1 MSDPTATEHDH
12 VVARTLAEMAGRHLL
27 ELRAQLFAAGAD
39 AREVKDRGDL
49 SSHEY
54 LMDCLASE
62 APGDAVLSEEAT
74 DEPGDLVAAR
84 LAARRV
90 WIVDPLDGTR
100 EFGEGR
106 DDWAVHV
113 ALAVDGEP
121 VCGAV
126 ALPSLGETWATGG
139 SLPAPADAPPVVV
152 ASRTRPPGW
161 AADAAA
167 AVGAELVGMGSA
179 GAKAMEVVAGRALAY
194 VHAGGMSEWD
204 SCAPVAVALAAGLW
218 VSQLDG
224 SPLRFNKA
232 SRSTPELVICRPG
245 LEGAILA
252 AANGS

>member
-1 MSDPTATEHDH
+1 MSAPAASDHDH
-12 VVARTLAEMAGRHLL
+12 HVARSLAEMAGARLL
-27 ELRAQLFAAGAD
+27 ELRQELLAAGHD
-39 AREVKDRGDL
+39 ARTVKDQGDL
-49 SSHEY
+49 TSHEY
-54 LMDCLASE
+54 LVDCLATE
-62 APGDAVLSEEAT
+62 MPGDAVLSEEAT
-74 DEPGDLVAAR
+74 NESADVVAAR

-100 EFGEGR
+100 EYGEGR
-106 DDWAVHV
+106 SDWAVHV

-126 ALPSLGETWATGG
+126 ALPALGESFATGQA
-139 SLPAPADAPPVVV
+139 LTVPDDVPPVVV

-161 AADAAA
+161 AAAAA
-167 AVGAELVGMGSA
+167 DAVGAELIGMGSA
-179 GAKAMEVVAGRALAY
+179 GAKAMEVVAGRAVAY
-194 VHAGGMSEWD
+194 VHAGGMSDWD

-224 SPLRFNKA
+224 SPLRFNTA

-252 AANGS
+252 AANGA

>member
-1 MSDPTATEHDH
+1 MQAATEQDH
-12 VVARTLAEMAGRHLL
+12 FLARALAEMAGRQLL
-27 ELRAQLFAAGAD
+27 ELRGELFAAGAD
-39 AREVKDRGDL
+39 ARTVKDRGDL
-49 SSHEY
+49 TSHEY

-62 APGDAVLSEEAT
+62 APGDAVLSEEAR
-74 DEPGDLVAAR
+74 DEASDVVAAR

-113 ALAVDGEP
+113 ALAVDGVP

-126 ALPSLGETWATGG
+126 ALPSLDESYATVQT
-139 SLPAPADAPPVVV
+139 PVVPADAAPVVV
-152 ASRTRPPGW
+152 ASRTRPPAW
-161 AADAAA
+161 AGAAAA

-218 VSQLDG
+218 VSDLDG
-224 SPLRFNKA
+224 NPLRFNQA

-245 LEGAILA
+245 LEGAILGA
-252 AANGS
+252 AHGA

>member
-1 MSDPTATEHDH
+1 
-12 VVARTLAEMAGRHLL
+12 MAGRHLL
-27 ELRAQLFAAGAD
+27 TLRDELFAAGTE
-39 AREVKDRGDL
+39 ARQVKDTGDMT
-49 SSHEY
+49 SHEY
-54 LMDCLASE
+54 LMDCLATE
-62 APGDAVLSEEAT
+62 APGDAVLSEEAK
-74 DEPGDLVAAR
+74 DEAPDVVAAR

-100 EFGEGR
+100 EYGEGR
-106 DDWAVHV
+106 ADWAVHV
-113 ALAVDGEP
+113 ALAVDGVP

-126 ALPSLGETWATGG
+126 ALPALDESYGT
-139 SLPAPADAPPVVV
+139 APTPVVPDDAPPVVV
-152 ASRTRPPGW
+152 ASRTRPPAW
-161 AADAAA
+161 AEAAAA

-218 VSQLDG
+218 VSDLDG
-224 SPLRFNKA
+224 NPLQFNKA

-252 AANGS
+252 AANGA

>member
-1 MSDPTATEHDH
+1 MQTATEQDH
-12 VVARTLAEMAGRHLL
+12 FLARALAEMAGRQLL
-27 ELRAQLFAAGAD
+27 ELREELFAAGTEPAQ
-39 AREVKDRGDL
+39 VKTTGDL
-49 SSHEY
+49 TSHEY
-54 LMDCLASE
+54 LMDCLATE
-62 APGDAVLSEEAT
+62 APGDAVLSEEAK
-74 DEPGDLVAAR
+74 DEDPAVVADR
-84 LAARRV
+84 LGASRV

-100 EFGEGR
+100 EYGEGR
-106 DDWAVHV
+106 ADWAVHV
-113 ALAVDGEP
+113 ALAVDGVP

-126 ALPSLGETWATGG
+126 ALPSLDESYGTVQTPVV
-139 SLPAPADAPPVVV
+139 PAEAPPVVV

-161 AADAAA
+161 AEAAAA

-218 VSQLDG
+218 VSDLDG
-224 SPLRFNKA
+224 NPLRFNKA

-252 AANGS
+252 AAHGA

>member
-1 MSDPTATEHDH
+1 MTGPTASEHDH
-12 VVARTLAEMAGRHLL
+12 FLARSLAEMAGRHLRD
-27 ELRAQLFAAGAD
+27 LRAELFADGVAP
-39 AREVKDRGDL
+39 REVKDRGDL
-49 SSHEY
+49 TSHEF
-54 LMDCLASE
+54 LMDCLATE

-74 DEPGDLVAAR
+74 GEPEDLVAAR

-113 ALAVDGEP
+113 ALAVDGQP

-126 ALPSLGETWATGG
+126 ALPSLGESYATGHP
-139 SLPAPADAPPVVV
+139 LPAPGDVPPVVV

-252 AANGS
+252 AANGA

>member
-1 MSDPTATEHDH
+1 MQTATEQDH
-12 VVARTLAEMAGRHLL
+12 VLARALAEMAGRKLL
-27 ELRAQLFAAGAD
+27 ELREELFAAGVD
-39 AREVKDRGDL
+39 AGQVKTTGDL
-49 SSHEY
+49 TSHEY
-54 LMDCLASE
+54 LMDCLATE
-62 APGDAVLSEEAT
+62 APGDAVLSEEAK
-74 DEPGDLVAAR
+74 DEDAEVVDAR
-84 LAARRV
+84 LAASRV

-100 EFGEGR
+100 EYSEGR
-106 DDWAVHV
+106 ADWAVHV
-113 ALAVDGEP
+113 ALAIDGIP

-126 ALPSLGETWATGG
+126 ALPSLDESYGTVQT
-139 SLPAPADAPPVVV
+139 PVVPADAPPVVV

-161 AADAAA
+161 AEAAAA

-218 VSQLDG
+218 VSDLDG
-224 SPLRFNKA
+224 NPLRFNQA

-252 AANGS
+252 AANGA